1 MAIATPIGGLIHL
14 KTAEAGVGGLTR
26 NDRGDHGRPAMG
38 AEHVFHR
45 STRAR
50 PPVAVRGEGIYLIDN
65 QGRRFI
71 DACGGAAVSCLGHG
85 HPAIV
90 TAISEQAVR
99 LEYIHTG
106 FFTSDAAE
114 ELAALISEMSPGALD
129 RVWYTSSGSEA
140 IEAALKLAR
149 QFHLERGDT
158 QRKHII
164 ARRLSYHGNTLGA
177 LSTGG
182 SEWRR
187 APYEPLLIDVTLVDA
202 CFEYRFAEPG
212 ESSESYGE
220 RVAAALEREIIRLG
234 PESVIGFVAETVV
247 GATSGAVPPVPGY
260 LRRIREI
267 CDRHGILMIL
277 DEVMCGSGRTG
288 TFLSCEQDDVVP
300 DIVTLGKGLGAGYQ
314 PIGAV
319 VCTSQIYEAVARGS
333 AALMHGQ
340 TYNAHPVGCA
350 AALAVQRVVRE
361 EGLLERVDRAG
372 ARLMSLLV
380 ERFGDHPNVGDI
392 RGRGL
397 LQAIELVA
405 DRAIKAPFDP
415 ALTLHQRAKADAFN
429 RGLMI
434 YPGGGTIDGL
444 NGDHILLAPPYNVTD
459 QELEMIVDLLGQ
471 TLDAVLPS

>member
-1 MAIATPIGGLIHL
+1 
-14 KTAEAGVGGLTR
+14 LTR
-26 NDRGDHGRPAMG
+26 NDHEDHVRTAMG
-38 AEHVFHR
+38 VEHVFHR
-45 STRAR
+45 TTEAR
-50 PPVAVRGEGIYLIDN
+50 PPVAVRGEGIYLIDEH
-65 QGRRFI
+65 GRRYI

-90 TAISEQAVR
+90 AAMSEQAAR
-99 LEYIHTG
+99 LEYVHTG

-114 ELAALISEMSPGALD
+114 ELAAMVAEMSPGTLD

-149 QFHLERGDT
+149 QYHLERGET
-158 QRKHII
+158 GRRHVI
-164 ARRLSYHGNTLGA
+164 ARQLSYHGNTLGA
-177 LSTGG
+177 LAAGG
-182 SEWRR
+182 SAWRR
-187 APYEPLLIDVTLVDA
+187 APYEPLLIDVGLVDP

-212 ESSESYGE
+212 ESPESYGE
-220 RVAAALEREIIRLG
+220 RAADALEKEILRLG
-234 PESVIGFVAETVV
+234 PETVIAFVAETVV

-260 LRRIREI
+260 LRRVREI

-288 TFLSCEQDDVVP
+288 TFLSCEQDQVVP

-319 VCTSQIYEAVARGS
+319 VCTSEVYEAVARGS
-333 AALMHGQ
+333 AALKHGQ

-361 EGLLERVDRAG
+361 EALLGRVEQAG
-372 ARLMSLLV
+372 ARLMSLLA
-380 ERFGDHPNVGDI
+380 ERFGDHPHVGDI

-405 DRAIKAPFDP
+405 DRATKAPFEP
-415 ALTLHQRAKADAFN
+415 ALALHQSAKSDAFN
-429 RGLMI
+429 RGLLI
-434 YPGGGTIDGL
+434 YPGGGTIDGRR
-444 NGDHILLAPPYNVTD
+444 GDHILLAPPYNVTN
-459 QELEMIVDLLGQ
+459 QELEMIVDLLAD
-471 TLDAVLPS
+471 TLAAVLPS